1 MEESVHTSLP
11 PELPLDKSLEENLRR
26 LKQFTGGSSDVIIKD
41 GMLSGCRIAVIT
53 CEGMAD
59 TDTLAQLI
67 YNNLKDVGEER
78 LPPEEV
84 IARLFEKYLI
94 AAEQLEIKNLGD
106 LTLKLQSGFAIV
118 LADGCYFYSLSI
130 EGAMLSI
137 ISLVRRFSVVV
148 TFVLGALLFKEQ
160 NIRAKA
166 IDLLI
171 LLSGIAILVFSS

>member
-1 MEESVHTSLP
+1 MPGSGLLP
-11 PELPLDKSLEENLRR
+11 EKA
-26 LKQFTGGSSDVIIKD
+26 GSGVERFKWDWY
-41 GMLSGCRIAVIT
+41 LLLTAV
-53 CEGMAD
+53 
-59 TDTLAQLI
+59 L
-67 YNNLKDVGEER
+67 
-78 LPPEEV
+78 
-84 IARLFEKYLI
+84 
-94 AAEQLEIKNLGD
+94 
-106 LTLKLQSGFAIV
+106 IV

-166 IDLLI
+166 MDLLI